1 MSCCATAGQTLMVE
15 ISISIPTKQRYV
27 LHNALAY
34 LYRLLNL
41 QPPYTKI
48 DLGHINLIRMK
59 KLPRI
64 SGGEVSG
71 KIEDLTAREEDL
83 LIILIKHSNTADR
96 YIIFEGK
103 DNQVLSVVLKGC
115 AIFIWNIILVGVAV
129 SFNAAMSGGDWAAND

>member
-1 MSCCATAGQTLMVE
+1 M
-15 ISISIPTKQRYV
+15 
-27 LHNALAY
+27 
-34 LYRLLNL
+34 YRLLNL

-48 DLGHINLIRMK
+48 DLAHINLVRMN

-83 LIILIKHSNTADR
+83 LIILIKHNNAADR

-103 DNQVLSVVLKGC
+103 DNQVPLVIIEGC
-115 AIFIWNIILVGVAV
+115 MNFICNIFSWLGNII
-129 SFNAAMSGGDWAAND
+129 